1 MSKTNYPYASVL
13 LDFCEQTAPKAKQ
26 AVDDWKS
33 FCTACMDGGSKIQRT
48 AMKSAGLQPEAPE
61 GLDAAWKN
69 LAHTLLDA
77 QAEFSKTS
85 IDIALKATRTFLKND

>member
-1 MSKTNYPYASVL
+1 MSKTDYPYTSVL

-26 AVDDWKS
+26 AVDDWRS
-33 FCTACMDGGSKIQRT
+33 FCNACVDGSLKLQRT
-48 AMKSAGLQPEAPE
+48 AMKSTGLKTETPE
-61 GLDAAWKN
+61 GLDTALRN
-69 LAHTLLDA
+69 LAQTWFEA